1 MAKSHTAQAAQAW
14 TLRAQNLNEDTARSQ
29 TPCSYEVQ
37 LLDVNWGTL
46 MAESHIQ
53 RARLETA
60 RCTPMAENHI
70 PRARLKAAKKSL
82 HRFFDDRGSDGVAS
96 TASSAQG
103 SVLTVVP
110 TAGSA
115 FAEAHIW
122 ETVMVFLCCFEHC
135 AWDVVFSHGSAPC
148 GFEPCAWDVAS
159 SHECAPVDIEE
170 LHFI

>member
-1 MAKSHTAQAAQAW
+1 MARSHNAQAAQAW
-14 TLRAQNLNEDTARSQ
+14 TLRAPSLNEDTARSQ
-29 TPCSYEVQ
+29 PPCSYEVQ

-115 FAEAHIW
+115 FARRRRKAAA
-122 ETVMVFLCCFEHC
+122 TVEVL
-135 AWDVVFSHGSAPC
+135 APLL
-148 GFEPCAWDVAS
+148 GVMSPLAAEG
-159 SHECAPVDIEE
+159 
-170 LHFI
+170 